1 MNDELVRCVVGLPVA
16 LLVPL
21 SIPALRA
28 RRAVRVGAS
37 ALLALVVVLGVDDLW
52 KAIVLGGATLAAAA
66 VAVPGTEA
74 RSYDVRSSIGAAFR
88 VPGVLAGLAL
98 LALAAVVVD
107 AGAAADGVEQA
118 LASDEAI
125 TIAALGLA
133 AVFVA
138 GSAVAALL
146 TPLTARLARSED
158 VASLASAGTYIG
170 WLERTVFFACIVGGS
185 PEAAAI
191 ALTAKSVARFPTFPR
206 HEEGFAEYV
215 LIGSLASLIA
225 AAAPA
230 LVARAVLGLPAF

>member
-1 MNDELVRCVVGLPVA
+1 MSDELIRCVVGLPVA
-16 LLVPL
+16 LLVPV
-21 SIPALRA
+21 SVPALRG
-28 RRAVRVGAS
+28 RRAARVGLS
-37 ALLALVVVLGVDDLW
+37 ALLALAVVLGVDELW
-52 KAIVLGGATLAAAA
+52 EAAVLGGATIAAAA
-66 VAVPGTEA
+66 LVPIGGA
-74 RSYDVRSSIGAAFR
+74 GRSYDVRRSGRTAFG
-88 VPGVLAGLAL
+88 VPGVLAGLGL
-98 LALAAVVVD
+98 VLLAAVVVD

-118 LASDEAI
+118 LGSDEAI

-138 GSAVAALL
+138 GAVVAALL
-146 TPLTARLARSED
+146 TPLTTRLARSED

-170 WLERTVFFACIVGGS
+170 WLERAVFFACIVGGS